1 MCKGEKNAQQM
12 LRAFLANS
20 DPDQQHV
27 LVDNYVPHILEK
39 PFEVIAILRPGNV
52 ICLFSVGSGEVVDG
66 SMIFDPVQEL
76 LQEASGR

>member
-1 MCKGEKNAQQM
+1 MRSRCFEPSLQTATPIN
-12 LRAFLANS
+12 NTYWS
-20 DPDQQHV
+20 IITC
-27 LVDNYVPHILEK
+27 PHILEK